1 MAVIF
6 GSLLLPVTLV
16 MTLFILA
23 AGRLILRWA
32 QDRGWIHQPRS
43 RRHAPPRRG
52 LGATAT
58 EELHALIYGG
68 KRAQLEQR
76 RIELVLRDDEDSGA
90 PPNCGIDLDAGTA
103 TIRLP
108 RQPSAQA

>member
-1 MAVIF
+1 MGVVLT
-6 GSLLLPVTLV
+6 SLLIPVTLV
-16 MTLFILA
+16 ITLFILA
-23 AGRLILRWA
+23 AGRLILHWA
-32 QDRGWIHQPRS
+32 QDRGWIRQSRS
-43 RRHAPPRRG
+43 RRRAPSQRG

-90 PPNCGIDLDAGTA
+90 PPTSGIDLDAGTA
-103 TIRLP
+103 TIRIP
-108 RQPSAQA
+108 RRPSA